1 MEKAFANFN
10 KYIKPFG
17 LNETDFFT
25 LIQFCEIVIFPKGM
39 QIMKA
44 GEKQDSVYYI
54 SRGIIRNYVNTLDG
68 QISTYGFR
76 MENML
81 LTGYGIHNYKDQYRA
96 LVSVESL
103 EICVLVKIPFSALQY
118 MELHSKDAH
127 KVARHLA
134 ETHTLDLV
142 NFIISADIKTILERY
157 NELEQLFPNIHQRVP
172 QHIIASYLM
181 VTPVHL
187 SNIKKERKITKK

>member
-1 MEKAFANFN
+1 MEKAFANF
-10 KYIKPFG
+10 KQFIEPFG
-17 LNETDFFT
+17 LNETDFIT
-25 LIQFCEIVIFPKGM
+25 LIQFCEIVTFPKGM

-54 SRGIIRNYVNTLDG
+54 SKGIIRNYVNTLSG

-96 LVSVESL
+96 LVSVESI
-103 EICVLVKIPFSALQY
+103 EECVLVKIPFSALHY

-127 KVARHLA
+127 KVARYLA

-142 NFIISADIKTILERY
+142 NFIISADIKTVLERY

-187 SNIKKERKITKK
+187 SNIKKERKTIKK